1 MTKSEQT
8 ALKSKRILRGDLSS
22 MLGDILYAISLGRKL
37 IGTIADL
44 RRDIQSVRSGGERK
58 DVHAGRLEALESRLD
73 GLESQAKEHD
83 AQAAQLEQGLK
94 DVLRATEALAERVS
108 TIFWIAS
115 VGCGLALTGLIVS
128 VVALTRTIR

>member
-1 MTKSEQT
+1 M
-8 ALKSKRILRGDLSS
+8 I
-22 MLGDILYAISLGRKL
+22 GDILTAIALGRRL

-44 RRDIQSVRSGGERK
+44 RRDIQSVRSGSARK
-58 DVHAGRLEALESRLD
+58 DVHAGRLEALEGRLD

-108 TIFWIAS
+108 TIFWIATA
-115 VGCGLALTGLIVS
+115 GCGLALIGLIVS

>member
-1 MTKSEQT
+1 M
-8 ALKSKRILRGDLSS
+8 I
-22 MLGDILYAISLGRKL
+22 GDILSAISSGRRL
-37 IGTIADL
+37 VETIADL
-44 RRDIQSVRSGGERK
+44 RRDIQSVRPGGARK
-58 DVHAGRLEALESRLD
+58 DVHVGRLEALESRLD

-115 VGCGLALTGLIVS
+115 VGCGLALVGLIVS
-128 VVALTRTIR
+128 AVALTRTIR

>member
-1 MTKSEQT
+1 MLSE
-8 ALKSKRILRGDLSS
+8 ILT
-22 MLGDILYAISLGRKL
+22 AISLGRKL

-44 RRDIQSVRSGGERK
+44 RRDIQAVRSGGVGK

-83 AQAAQLEQGLK
+83 AQVAQLEQGLK

-115 VGCGLALTGLIVS
+115 AGCGLALIGLIVS
-128 VVALTRTIR
+128 VVALIRTIR

>member
-1 MTKSEQT
+1 
-8 ALKSKRILRGDLSS
+8 

-44 RRDIQSVRSGGERK
+44 RRDIHSVRSGGARK
-58 DVHAGRLEALESRLD
+58 EVHAGRLEALESRLD
-73 GLESQAKEHD
+73 GLESQSKEHD

-94 DVLRATEALAERVS
+94 DALRATEALAERVS

-115 VGCGLALTGLIVS
+115 VGCGLALIGLIVS

>member
-1 MTKSEQT
+1 
-8 ALKSKRILRGDLSS
+8 
-22 MLGDILYAISLGRKL
+22 MLGDILSAISLGRRL

-44 RRDIQSVRSGGERK
+44 RRDIQSVRSGGALK
-58 DVHAGRLEALESRLD
+58 DVHVGRLEALEGRLD

-83 AQAAQLEQGLK
+83 AQTAQLEQGLQ

-115 VGCGLALTGLIVS
+115 VGCALALIGLIVS
-128 VVALTRTIR
+128 VVALARTLR